1 MKRAYGK
8 LELND
13 RELKCQE
20 IYEKKKPLGKAQA
33 YKIHDGVKKSFKMSS
48 EAIFRYQKLVEE
60 GFFSGV
66 QGTGKDFLRDQQEEP
81 FCK

>member
-1 MKRAYGK
+1 MRRAYGK

-33 YKIHDGVKKSFKMSS
+33 HKIHDGAKKSFRMSS
-48 EAIFRYQKLVEE
+48 EAIFRY
-60 GFFSGV
+60 
-66 QGTGKDFLRDQQEEP
+66 
-81 FCK
+81 